1 MSKTT
6 IEKAKRIVFFVLNL
20 VLSIIT
26 MSLIFTLT
34 GHAANEDVNKTSFF
48 LGTVIISVL
57 AYQAFLFIKYPN
69 VKDRTRL
76 IIISIIYI
84 VSVIF
89 AFLAKNN
96 YKFFFLSAFTVIFA
110 VGTSQILRVFIHNIE
125 KTKTEIFTNVIA
137 GLTLY
142 GLAISM
148 LVNIEEKE
156 ALNITIVPGLLLL
169 LISMKNII
177 MPSLKLTK
185 VKIFADILVK
195 THTIDVIICLLAMII
210 TFSFLFPMFEGENIS
225 NYWDA
230 MWYCF
235 AVITT
240 IGFGDF
246 AATSLVGRVLTV
258 VLGIYGIVV
267 VAILTSVIVSY
278 YGTISKKEAKDDKYI
293 E

>member
-185 VKIFADILVK
+185 VKIFTDILVK